1 MSFLLYVPI
10 LLSVSFSFLLHVFKK
25 YIHLLS
31 LYLAAIYN
39 TILYALHYSLLSKHI
54 GLIKDIDKDIE
65 SLIPCTKDSDFQSI
79 DINDE
84 IDDDEKITKDED
96 EDYSWNRTKL
106 AEDRGNFP
114 PPISS
119 LNELG
124 QPSFIFVPIRKNGRM
139 QLNKIR
145 IRRPEILHATREDGR
160 LRLFLIPDHN
170 VEEDIEEKKKE
181 EEEEKEKQELV
192 DDDDDDVN
200 EKEKE
205 QFIVE
210 SIKEYE
216 EDKEEVQEI
225 CSYDHK
231 NICVEGLKLP
241 SESFMKY
248 YEVLNHIVHHHKAL
262 GRYYHLPMYGLST
275 A

>member
-1 MSFLLYVPI
+1 MMTFLLYVPI
-10 LLSVSFSFLLHVFKK
+10 LLSVSFSFLLHVFKE

-31 LYLAAIYN
+31 LYLAAIFN
-39 TILYALHYSLLSKHI
+39 TILYALHYSLLKHL
-54 GLIKDIDKDIE
+54 GLIKDTDKDIE

-79 DINDE
+79 DI
-84 IDDDEKITKDED
+84 DDDEITTKDED
-96 EDYSWNRTKL
+96 GDYSWNRTKL
-106 AEDRGNFP
+106 VEDRGNFP

-170 VEEDIEEKKKE
+170 VEEDIEEKKE
-181 EEEEKEKQELV
+181 EKEEEKEKQELV

-200 EKEKE
+200 EKEE
-205 QFIVE
+205 EFIVE

-216 EDKEEVQEI
+216 EDKEEVQET

-231 NICVEGLKLP
+231 NICVEGLKL
-241 SESFMKY
+241 SNDSFMKY
-248 YEVLNHIVHHHKAL
+248 YEVLINHIERRHHNAL
-262 GRYYHLPMYGLST
+262 GSYYRLPLYGLCT